1 MKCNEATEE
10 TETRSSEKFLQLS
23 CFIEK
28 GYRFIILK
36 LKIWQLCQNVIMI
49 FWCVECNNE

>member
-28 GYRFIILK
+28 GYIQFYYFETKNLTALPK
-36 LKIWQLCQNVIMI
+36 C
-49 FWCVECNNE
+49 